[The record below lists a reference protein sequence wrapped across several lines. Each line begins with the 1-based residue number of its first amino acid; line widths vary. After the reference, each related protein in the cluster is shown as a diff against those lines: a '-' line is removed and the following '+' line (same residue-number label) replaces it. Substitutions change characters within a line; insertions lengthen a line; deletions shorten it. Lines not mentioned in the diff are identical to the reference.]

1 MHKKTKGYTLLL
13 LLVLTGLAGRQSTT
27 TITSKERRFLIEELK
42 ESKAGV
48 QKSVKG
54 LNERQLAFKPSK
66 GAWSINECLQHV
78 AIAENNLWNITYAA
92 LKQTSTVEITAGI
105 KLEDDEVI
113 KILATR
119 DKKLEAPDSFKPLK
133 AKWVNTEKTLEAFKD
148 NRAALIK
155 YAKTSTEDMRNHI
168 LQTPIGTVDA
178 YQMLLY
184 ISAHTKRH
192 ILQIEEVKANPA
204 FPQ

>member
-13 LLVLTGLAGRQSTT
+13 LLVLAGLAGRQSTT

-42 ESKAGV
+42 ESRAGV
-48 QKSVKG
+48 QTSVKG

-66 GAWSINECLQHV
+66 EAWSINECLQH
-78 AIAENNLWNITYAA
+78 IALAEKNLWNIANAA
-92 LKQTSTVEITAGI
+92 LKQTSNAEISAGI
-105 KLEDDEVI
+105 KLEDDQVV
-113 KILATR
+113 KMLATR
-119 DKKLEAPDSFKPLK
+119 DKKLEAPESFKPVK
-133 AKWVNTEKTLEAFKD
+133 AKWTTPEKTLDAFKD
-148 NRAALIK
+148 NRADLIK
-155 YAKTSTEDMRNHI
+155 YAKTSTDDMRNHI
-168 LQTPIGTVDA
+168 VQMPIGAVDA

-204 FPQ
+204 FPK